1 MKNCEQENEKAAG
14 GLNRPENEMQN
25 SRAGMKSGCV
35 EMRNVRVEMQNSRVA
50 MQNQNAKRP

>member
-1 MKNCEQENEKAAG
+1 MANWEQKDENAAG

-35 EMRNVRVEMQNSRVA
+35 EMRNVRVEMQNNRVA